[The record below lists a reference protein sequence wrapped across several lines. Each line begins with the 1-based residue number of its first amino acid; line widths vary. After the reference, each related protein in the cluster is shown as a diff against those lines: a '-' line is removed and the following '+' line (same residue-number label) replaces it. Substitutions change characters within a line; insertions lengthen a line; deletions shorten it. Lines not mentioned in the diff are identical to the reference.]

1 MVREKEQWSTV
12 DKIGQTNVNAIFSG
26 KQEIQ
31 EGWLKLSLKKSHL
44 TLIVLIPKF
53 IQNSPVNFLNQG
65 VSIMSNTNDL
75 VLHLKLDT
83 IIPDADNQRVRSAF
97 LSENVSASTESQ
109 YKIHGNP
116 QVVPDEHFGSCFTFD
131 GNNDFC

>member
-1 MVREKEQWSTV
+1 
-12 DKIGQTNVNAIFSG
+12 
-26 KQEIQ
+26 
-31 EGWLKLSLKKSHL
+31 
-44 TLIVLIPKF
+44 
-53 IQNSPVNFLNQG
+53 
-65 VSIMSNTNDL
+65 MSNTNDL

-116 QVVPDEHFGSCFTFD
+116 QVVSDEHFGSCFIFD
-131 GNNDFC
+131 GRQDYIEIPNSEDINFATNQDFTVASWIKIAKEQEW